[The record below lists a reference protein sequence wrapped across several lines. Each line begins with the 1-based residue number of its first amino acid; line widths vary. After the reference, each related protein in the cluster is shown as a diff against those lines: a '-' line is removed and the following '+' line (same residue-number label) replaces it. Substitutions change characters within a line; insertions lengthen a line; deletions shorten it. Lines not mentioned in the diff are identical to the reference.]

1 LISESETPIFKPM
14 PELMDR
20 ITINPDQCGGRP
32 CIRGL
37 RIRVIDVLDLFAA
50 GLSADQILEEMP
62 DLEAE
67 DLKAAL
73 QYAAR
78 KLDHPV
84 IAA

>member
-1 LISESETPIFKPM
+1 MKEWQK
-14 PELMDR
+14 R

-37 RIRVIDVLDLFAA
+37 RIRVIDILDLLAA
-50 GLSADQILEEMP
+50 GLNQDEILEELP
-62 DLEAE
+62 DLEKE
-67 DLKAAL
+67 DILAAL
-73 QYAAR
+73 KYASK

>member
-1 LISESETPIFKPM
+1 MNEWHK
-14 PELMDR
+14 R

-37 RIRVIDVLDLFAA
+37 RIRVIDILDLLAA
-50 GLSADQILEEMP
+50 GLNQDEILEELP
-62 DLEAE
+62 DLEKE
-67 DLKAAL
+67 DILAAL
-73 QYAAR
+73 KYASK